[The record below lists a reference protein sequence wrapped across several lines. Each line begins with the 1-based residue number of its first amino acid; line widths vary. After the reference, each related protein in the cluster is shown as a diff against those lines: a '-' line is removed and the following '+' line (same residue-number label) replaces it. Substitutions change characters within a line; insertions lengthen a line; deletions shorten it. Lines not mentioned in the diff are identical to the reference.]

1 MCCFWATVGFWKI
14 GAVSILCR
22 LCREQKHPGTT
33 DRNKGETLEVVDL
46 HRVCAIKMI
55 ACVAVSLEFE
65 RCEKLSACVIVQFAI
80 LKHNTNIVEY
90 IYIYTP
96 YSILHDTCTKLVFG
110 ATLTLL

>member
-1 MCCFWATVGFWKI
+1 MVCVTC
-14 GAVSILCR
+14 
-22 LCREQKHPGTT
+22 QK
-33 DRNKGETLEVVDL
+33 KQQ
-46 HRVCAIKMI
+46 
-55 ACVAVSLEFE
+55 
-65 RCEKLSACVIVQFAI
+65 RCEKLSACVAVQFAI